1 MKNKTKSELCHY
13 DINIEF
19 CLAMQLLGLGGEHA
33 SVLAA
38 FLDLPEP
45 HKWRCQ
51 FCVLEK
57 FLCPIMEGIK
67 VQCQELAA
75 ETEVSLTIASIENA
89 IEQTLMQ
96 NDDPMYRV
104 RASFNMGWQVQ
115 SSGGK
120 YGSSTRHAFLVG
132 ALGKKIMNSVLYNK
146 KCAVCT
152 KHESRTGSTVGVR
165 EHQCMKN
172 YVGTSKSME
181 ASALVKM
188 LIQMVE
194 EKNILICAII
204 SDNDSCGRARARHI
218 SKGGQ
223 LPTSVEEPT
232 FLADPSHRKQVFAR
246 AIYNL
251 ANALVKTSKVTKGLA
266 GHLKNC
272 YGACV
277 KRNHHHT
284 ADELSKRVQNILE
297 HICGNHSNCDDSWC
311 YDKKAATGCQSEQDT
326 NRAQF

>member
-1 MKNKTKSELCHY
+1 MKNATKSTLCHY
-13 DINIEF
+13 DINVRF
-19 CLAMQLLGLGGEHA
+19 CLVMQLLGLGCEHA
-33 SVLAA
+33 AVLAT

-45 HKWRCQ
+45 HKWHRQ
-51 FCVLEK
+51 FCVLER

-67 VQCQELAA
+67 VQCQETAA
-75 ETEVSLTIASIENA
+75 ENEVALTMESTDNA
-89 IEQTLMQ
+89 IEQTPMQ
-96 NDDPMYRV
+96 NDAPMYQV
-104 RASFNMGWQVQ
+104 RASFDMGWQVQ

-120 YGSSTRHAFLVG
+120 YGSSTGHALLVG
-132 ALGKKIMNSVLYNK
+132 VLSKKIMDSILYNK
-146 KCAVCT
+146 KCAICT

-165 EHQCMKN
+165 EHQCMKK

-188 LIQMVE
+188 LIRMPD
-194 EKNILICAII
+194 EKDISICAII
-204 SDNDSCGRARARHI
+204 SDDDSCGRARAWHI

-223 LPTSVEEPT
+223 LLTSVEEPT
-232 FLADPSHRKQVFAR
+232 FLADPSHRKRVFAR

-277 KRNHHHT
+277 K
-284 ADELSKRVQNILE
+284 
-297 HICGNHSNCDDSWC
+297 
-311 YDKKAATGCQSEQDT
+311 
-326 NRAQF
+326 